1 MALRMQ
7 HSVGKAFS
15 APSTRPSTRL
25 VARAAPARDSERSMV
40 PPFAG
45 AAIAIATFFT
55 SAQLSYAGIPDKTKL
70 PPIPSDPTRCE
81 KLSAAL
87 IGETTGKK
95 LNKPQA
101 TTAVDLRK
109 CSFHEAD
116 LRAKALAGAL
126 LVETD
131 MSGANLR
138 EAVLTKAFA
147 MNADFSNA
155 DMTSAVVNGVD
166 FSGANLRGAILENA
180 VITGTNFAGAD
191 LTGVNFEDVLVSQQD
206 QKRICSNETLQG
218 ESREQIGCR
227 S

>member
-95 LNKPQA
+95 LNKPQ
-101 TTAVDLRK
+101 VR
-109 CSFHEAD
+109 
-116 LRAKALAGAL
+116 AGAAACL
-126 LVETD
+126 LSTAECYWEARLQFKGPCRLARQQPPLWTC
-131 MSGANLR
+131 ANAR
-138 EAVLTKAFA
+138 S
-147 MNADFSNA
+147 M
-155 DMTSAVVNGVD
+155 
-166 FSGANLRGAILENA
+166 R
-180 VITGTNFAGAD
+180 
-191 LTGVNFEDVLVSQQD
+191 Q
-206 QKRICSNETLQG
+206 ICAPRPWQEP
-218 ESREQIGCR
+218 CW
-227 S
+227 

>member
-1 MALRMQ
+1 MALKMN
-7 HSVGKAFS
+7 SLCKV
-15 APSTRPSTRL
+15 APSTRPST
-25 VARAAPARDSERSMV
+25 VTRAAPARDSERAMV

-45 AAIAIATFFT
+45 ATIAIASFLTT
-55 SAQLSYAGIPDKTKL
+55 AQLSYAGIPDKMKL
-70 PPIPSDPTRCE
+70 PPIPNDPTRCE
-81 KLSAAL
+81 KLAAAL
-87 IGETTGKK
+87 IGETSGKK

-101 TTAVDLRK
+101 TSAVDMRK

-116 LRAKALAGAL
+116 LRGKALAGAL
-126 LVETD
+126 IVESD

-166 FSGANLRGAILENA
+166 FEGANLRGASLNNA
-180 VITGTNFAGAD
+180 VITGTNFNNVD
-191 LTGVNFEDVLVSQQD
+191 LTGVNFEDALVSQQD
-206 QKRICSNETLQG
+206 QKRICANETLQG